1 MPRHGYSA
9 NGNIRRPTAGRA
21 ARQRVKVG
29 GITGLVRSLRGV
41 VMQKILGSVALSPV
55 LALLAGTVAGAEA
68 EPRETQGWL
77 VGIGYVI
84 APDPYAGDVAT
95 TDKAIPLIGYVGERL
110 TWLGPYLSYE
120 LVETGRMNL
129 DVVLA
134 VRFEGIEEDVSSGP
148 LTGVQAREPALEA
161 GVDAGY
167 GPLLASLRADA
178 SGQHNGYEVS
188 LSLGED
194 WYPAARW
201 RLEGRAGIAWQDAKL
216 TSHFYGVDAT
226 EAGPGLAAYE
236 PDAALNVETSLG
248 LSRQVGNRWRVFTSV
263 TYEAFDGEIGRS
275 PIVDQD
281 YQFSAFAGVTYHFG
295 KRPSEE

>member
-1 MPRHGYSA
+1 MPRYGYSA
-9 NGNIRRPTAGRA
+9 NGNIRRSTAGGA

-29 GITGLVRSLRGV
+29 GITGLVRSLSGV
-41 VMQKILGSVALSPV
+41 VMQKILGSAAFPV
-55 LALLAGTVAGAEA
+55 LALLAGTVAGAESGPT
-68 EPRETQGWL
+68 EGWL

-95 TDKAIPLIGYVGERL
+95 TDKAIPLLGYVGERL

-120 LVETGRMNL
+120 LVDTGRMNL

-134 VRFEGIEEDVSSGP
+134 VRFEGIEEDVTSGP
-148 LTGVQAREPALEA
+148 LAGVRAREPALEA

-188 LSLGED
+188 LSIGED
-194 WYPAARW
+194 WYPAERW

-216 TSHFYGVDAT
+216 TSHFYGVDVT

-236 PDAALNVETSLG
+236 SDAALNYETSLG

-263 TYEAFDGEIGRS
+263 TYQAFDDEISRS
-275 PIVDQD
+275 PIVDHD
-281 YQFSAFAGVTYHFG
+281 YQFSAFAGITYHFG
-295 KRPSEE
+295 KRPTEE